1 MGKIITSKDTYNKLI
16 GKPLE
21 PKKSDNCLVKHV
33 VTDKNIPEKKSEIAV
48 ILSHANTPERKQ
60 MLNECLKSIKIDKI
74 ISSNCPV
81 DTDSQNLADWLLYD
95 KSNDLL
101 FENEFEE
108 YGVSY
113 YHWRR
118 KEDGSIVTKNQTY
131 EHGYAVYNLIKN
143 ALLFCKSIGKDIVH
157 VINYD
162 YIIPNIIIDENS
174 NYLNDNDLIMYDQSG
189 EHKYQYCTGF
199 FSGKTDCLLKFFQ
212 YYTNKRQYYSH
223 ILNNIPSTI
232 YIEGKMYIFYKNSG
246 LKIKEKKIS
255 ELKEMEKVSS
265 DIKIDRET
273 LIRGTIFES
282 D

>member
-1 MGKIITSKDTYNKLI
+1 MEKIIKSKDIYNKLI

-21 PKKSDNCLVKHV
+21 PKTSDNYSVKQV
-33 VTDKNIPEKKSEIAV
+33 VTDKNIPETKSEIAI

-81 DTDSQNLADWLLYD
+81 DIDSQNLADWLLYD

-118 KEDGSIVTKNQTY
+118 KEDGSIITKNQTY

-143 ALLFCKSIGKDIVH
+143 ALLFCKSIGKNIVH

-162 YIIPNIIIDENS
+162 YLIPNDIIIENS
-174 NYLNDNDLIMYDQSG
+174 NDLNDNDLIMYDQTA
-189 EHKYQYCTGF
+189 EYKNVYCTGL
-199 FSGKTDCLLKFFQ
+199 FSGKIDYLLKFFQ

-223 ILNNIPSTI
+223 IFNNIPSTM
-232 YIEGKMYIFYKNSG
+232 YIEGKMYIFYKSSG
-246 LKIKEKKIS
+246 FKIKEKKIS
-255 ELKEMEKVSS
+255 ELKEMEKVSN